1 MSNVLLFFFF
11 FKKIQNVVNDR
22 GHSKIGRTQNREAST
37 RDCVTLTFTTYDQ
50 HFNLY
55 YMSQLV
61 IKFKA
66 PVYGD
71 FYFHSTAYSIELNT
85 VTCPIEL
92 NHATVTE
99 SG

>member
-1 MSNVLLFFFF
+1 MIGAV
-11 FKKIQNVVNDR
+11 QNYA
-22 GHSKIGRTQNREAST
+22 GPRTERIVQEES
-37 RDCVTLTFTTYDQ
+37 TLTFTTYDQ

-55 YMSQLV
+55 YILQLV

-71 FYFHSTAYSIELNT
+71 FTFTLQPKELNT
-85 VTCPIEL
+85 VTCPIGL